1 MWHAEIANA
10 SSTAWYPPASIL
22 PVDQCWGHPY
32 AQQYHLHGYS
42 WKCFPNQGTE
52 GHSPLF
58 GYALDGFGI
67 YGPRGDD
74 GKMVTNEQLDECHG
88 HTHPVMWDGK
98 MQNIY
103 HYHLNREFP
112 YAVGCFR
119 GEVNYDQALGS
130 ADMRSHNKPH
140 GVPGKAHDH
149 KHDHKSHGP
158 KGIIAIPI
166 GAFQ

>member
-1 MWHAEIANA
+1 M
-10 SSTAWYPPASIL
+10 P
-22 PVDQCWGHPY
+22 
-32 AQQYHLHGYS
+32 
-42 WKCFPNQGTE
+42 
-52 GHSPLF
+52 
-58 GYALDGFGI
+58 
-67 YGPRGDD
+67 
-74 GKMVTNEQLDECHG
+74 
-88 HTHPVMWDGK
+88 
-98 MQNIY
+98 NIY

-140 GVPGKAHDH
+140 GAPGKPHDH